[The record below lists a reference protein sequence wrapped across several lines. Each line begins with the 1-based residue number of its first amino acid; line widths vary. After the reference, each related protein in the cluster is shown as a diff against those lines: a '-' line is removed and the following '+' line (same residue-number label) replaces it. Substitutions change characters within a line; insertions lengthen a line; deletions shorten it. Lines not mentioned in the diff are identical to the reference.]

1 MNCLFIVL
9 LLFAALLF
17 LVQKKKSSNPKSN
30 YLLSEY
36 QITALT
42 SLKFVRIAI
51 NMDVPPT
58 SLKLDDV
65 LDIYIT
71 WERKPL
77 EKGDNSYKART
88 HY

>member
-17 LVQKKKSSNPKSN
+17 LVQKKKCSNPKSN
-30 YLLSEY
+30 YLLS
-36 QITALT
+36 
-42 SLKFVRIAI
+42 
-51 NMDVPPT
+51 DVPPT

-71 WERKPL
+71 WKKKPL
-77 EKGDNSYKART
+77 KKGDNSYKATT
-88 HY
+88 H